1 MKKLF
6 FVAIILMPFNL
17 SYGQWSR
24 SNQTTRLS
32 NNADKLYIG
41 LLNPIGGGINRFYLD
56 GDPANYGN
64 TLVQLVS
71 SAAMSSGEQIMK
83 LSTGSGSSTSS
94 ILLSGTNTGQDV
106 FTIFSSGK
114 LNLLSSGLTTNRA
127 LDVKGA
133 EALWFDDDYFSWGFG
148 GEWNRFANP
157 VTIGGSTQPSNGVGL
172 LITDGNSIRLQGGSG
187 QKKLE
192 FYAGA
197 TEKGLIYHSGNHMV
211 LENKDPSGGV
221 VITTDGEYRAWF
233 HHDGRTSLY
242 GDLNMTGGI
251 NGISDERTK
260 RNFQKITNP
269 LHTILALTGYHYD
282 YKRDLYPSLQLPG
295 GKQLGLVAQDV
306 EKSIPEAVSSIQSAE
321 GETLKTVNYTSI
333 IPVLVEAIKEQQEM
347 IDKLQEEINRL
358 KVSAVTDK

>member
-1 MKKLF
+1 MTLLF
-6 FVAIILMPFNL
+6 VVLMSTTCL
-17 SYGQWSR
+17 YGQWSR

-32 NNADKLYIG
+32 NNNDKVYIG

-64 TLVQLVS
+64 TLVHLVS
-71 SAAMSSGEQIMK
+71 SAGMSSGERI
-83 LSTGSGSSTSS
+83 LNLATPSGSSSS
-94 ILLSGTNTGQDV
+94 SRLLSGSNAGQSV
-106 FTIFSSGK
+106 FTFFSSGK
-114 LNLLSSGLTTNRA
+114 LNLLSSDMTASRA

-133 EALWFDDDYFSWGFG
+133 EALWFDEGYFSWGFG
-148 GEWNRFANP
+148 GDWNRFADP
-157 VTIGGSTQPSNGVGL
+157 ITIGGSTQPSSGVGL

-192 FYAGA
+192 FYAGT

-233 HHDGRTSLY
+233 HDDGRTSLY

-251 NGISDERTK
+251 NGISDQRTK
-260 RNFQKITNP
+260 RNLQKITNP
-269 LHTILALTGYHYD
+269 LSTILALTGYNYE
-282 YKRDLYPSLQLPG
+282 YKNALFPSLQLPEG
-295 GKQLGLVAQDV
+295 RQLGLIAQDV
-306 EKSIPEAVSSIQSAE
+306 EKLIPEAVSSIDSAE
-321 GETLKTVNYTSI
+321 GETLKTVNYSFI

-347 IDKLQEEINRL
+347 IDKLQEQINNLR
-358 KVSAVTDK
+358 VSAGTDKL